1 MNFERL
7 DAIKRMMNVPE
18 DTEGIRLSTGEVIR
32 PWDCL
37 NDQFSPVGIE
47 ELPDEVK
54 DKDKINIAAMA
65 AFGFLKTKG

>member
-37 NDQFSPVGIE
+37 TENLSPVGISELADE
-47 ELPDEVK
+47 EILSAYQRHLDWNCPEDHK
-54 DKDKINIAAMA
+54 
-65 AFGFLKTKG
+65 